1 MQLQLNLMVDSII
14 DVNLMSTWH
23 PRAPFPRPPHW
34 RKIRKRKRLQQWRKN
49 GTTWVQR
56 DAIAFNRAT
65 VASRTVKVPR
75 CVDSAGA
82 LSRYTDVGSIITIK
96 SPLHLG
102 AWERGLKLHPDESFV
117 EYILDGIKHGVS
129 INYEGPW
136 ESVTSKNWPS
146 TKNNISPVKQSVQ
159 NDISKGRKAGQF
171 KKPLLQ
177 PLLGRRWVHSG
188 RSAHTNTE

>member
-1 MQLQLNLMVDSII
+1 MQLQLNLMVDSVI
-14 DVNLMSTWH
+14 DVNLMSTWY
-23 PRAPFPRPPHW
+23 PRAPFPKPPHW

-65 VASRTVKVPR
+65 VASRTVEEPM

-82 LSRYTDVGSIITIK
+82 LRRYTDVGSVITIK

-117 EYILDGIKHGVS
+117 EYILDGIKLLSAAERRGTPVLLSAMVS
-129 INYEGPW
+129 DNSGNSPQVAAPRRPHEINQ
-136 ESVTSKNWPS
+136 S
-146 TKNNISPVKQSVQ
+146 TQRCSLLDQIHTLSCTKQ
-159 NDISKGRKAGQF
+159 K
-171 KKPLLQ
+171 
-177 PLLGRRWVHSG
+177 
-188 RSAHTNTE
+188 